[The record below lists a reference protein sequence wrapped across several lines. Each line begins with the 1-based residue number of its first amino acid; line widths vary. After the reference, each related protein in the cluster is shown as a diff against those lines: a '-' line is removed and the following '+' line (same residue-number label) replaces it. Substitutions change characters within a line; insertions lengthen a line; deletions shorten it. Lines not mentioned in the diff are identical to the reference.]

1 MNNVNEKDWK
11 LFKKLV
17 PVWQEK
23 YIQKIN
29 KEYIKILSKNNSS
42 AQNFWELENRIRQDK
57 KHPGVILDLRRS
69 TMHMNLMLL
78 LSYEVITFDDLKE
91 FSNELLDELK
101 R

>member
-29 KEYIKILSKNNSS
+29 KEYIDILSKNNSS

>member
-29 KEYIKILSKNNSS
+29 KEYIDILSKNNSS

-69 TMHMNLMLL
+69 TMHMNFMLL

>member
-29 KEYIKILSKNNSS
+29 KEYIDILSKNNSS

-101 R
+101 K

>member
-17 PVWQEK
+17 PVWQER
-23 YIQKIN
+23 YIQKLN
-29 KEYIKILSKNNSS
+29 KEYIGILSKNNSS

>member
-17 PVWQEK
+17 PLWQER

-29 KEYIKILSKNNSS
+29 KEYIDILSKTNSS

-78 LSYEVITFDDLKE
+78 LSCDVITFNDLKE
-91 FSNELLDELK
+91 FSKELLDELK

>member
-1 MNNVNEKDWK
+1 M
-11 LFKKLV
+11 KKIGNYLKN
-17 PVWQEK
+17 QFQYGKK
-23 YIQKIN
+23 YIKKIK
-29 KEYIKILSKNNSS
+29 KEYIDILSKNNSS
-42 AQNFWELENRIRQDK
+42 AQNLWELENRIRQDK

>member
-17 PVWQEK
+17 PLWQER
-23 YIQKIN
+23 YIQKLN
-29 KEYIKILSKNNSS
+29 EEYIGILSKNNSS

>member
-17 PVWQEK
+17 PVWQER
-23 YIQKIN
+23 YIQKLN
-29 KEYIKILSKNNSS
+29 KEYIDILSKNNSS

>member
-11 LFKKLV
+11 LLKKLV
-17 PVWQEK
+17 PLWQER
-23 YIQKIN
+23 YIQKLN
-29 KEYIKILSKNNSS
+29 KEYIDILSKNNSS
-42 AQNFWELENRIRQDK
+42 VQNFWELENRIRQDK

-91 FSNELLDELK
+91 FSNEFLDELK

>member
-29 KEYIKILSKNNSS
+29 KEYIDILSKNNSS

-91 FSNELLDELK
+91 FSIELLDELK

>member
-29 KEYIKILSKNNSS
+29 KEYIDILSKNNSS
-42 AQNFWELENRIRQDK
+42 AKNFWELENRIRQDK

>member
-29 KEYIKILSKNNSS
+29 KEYIDILSKNNSS

-57 KHPGVILDLRRS
+57 KHPGVILYLRKS

>member
-29 KEYIKILSKNNSS
+29 KEYIDILSKNNSS

-78 LSYEVITFDDLKE
+78 LSYEVITFDELKE

-101 R
+101 K

>member
-29 KEYIKILSKNNSS
+29 KEYIDILSKNNSS
-42 AQNFWELENRIRQDK
+42 AQNFWE
-57 KHPGVILDLRRS
+57 
-69 TMHMNLMLL
+69 
-78 LSYEVITFDDLKE
+78 
-91 FSNELLDELK
+91 
-101 R
+101 

>member
-1 MNNVNEKDWK
+1 MNDVNERDWE

-17 PVWQEK
+17 PLWQER
-23 YIQKIN
+23 YIQKLN
-29 KEYIKILSKNNSS
+29 KEYINILSKNNSS
-42 AQNFWELENRIRQDK
+42 AQNFWELENRIREDK
-57 KHPGVILDLRRS
+57 KHPGVILDLRKS

-101 R
+101 I

>member
-11 LFKKLV
+11 LLKKLV

-29 KEYIKILSKNNSS
+29 KEYIDILSKNNSS

>member
-29 KEYIKILSKNNSS
+29 KEYIDILSKNNSS

-69 TMHMNLMLL
+69 SMHMNLMLL

>member
-91 FSNELLDELK
+91 FSIELLDELK

>member
-1 MNNVNEKDWK
+1 M
-11 LFKKLV
+11 FK
-17 PVWQEK
+17 
-23 YIQKIN
+23 N
-29 KEYIKILSKNNSS
+29 IKVIDILSKNNSS

>member
-17 PVWQEK
+17 PLWQER
-23 YIQKIN
+23 YIQKLN
-29 KEYIKILSKNNSS
+29 KEYIDILSKNNSS

-69 TMHMNLMLL
+69 NMHMNLMLL
-78 LSYEVITFDDLKE
+78 LSLGVITLDDLKD
-91 FSNELLDELK
+91 FNKELIDELK